1 MNKVVGRVTEKER
14 DEILRLFERKNGLA
28 ELAKI
33 LTPENNELYER
44 LVSDIGKNQV
54 EFQRWWDRMGVE
66 YGWESIPNG
75 SWTINFDTCEI
86 SLIDE

>member
-1 MNKVVGRVTEKER
+1 MNKVVGKVTEQER

-33 LTPENNELYER
+33 LTPDNKELYER
-44 LVSDIGKNQV
+44 LVSDIGKNQI
-54 EFQRWWDRMGVE
+54 EFQKWWDAKGSE

-75 SWTINFDTCEI
+75 SWSINFDTCEI
-86 SLIDE
+86 SLTDE